1 MAVIPALEEDF
12 DEHQR
17 LVLMAWALLSLHGM
31 VLCQALGD
39 PSEQAK
45 PSPDPEG
52 PQSSVQGGAGEGTVK
67 LLGRIRKF
75 SRGHIEARGGGC
87 FLEMAQ
93 NFPGDGE
100 THFSSRV

>member
-1 MAVIPALEEDF
+1 MIPALEEDF

-52 PQSSVQGGAGEGTVK
+52 PQSSV
-67 LLGRIRKF
+67 L
-75 SRGHIEARGGGC
+75 GGGGGGHC
-87 FLEMAQ
+87 EVSGQ
-93 NFPGDGE
+93 NPQVFQRA
-100 THFSSRV
+100 H

>member
-52 PQSSVQGGAGEGTVK
+52 PQSSV
-67 LLGRIRKF
+67 L
-75 SRGHIEARGGGC
+75 GGGGGHC
-87 FLEMAQ
+87 EASGQ
-93 NFPGDGE
+93 NPQVFQRA
-100 THFSSRV
+100 H